1 MKRISFSFVFFIKRT
16 KLLKNGEAPIRLRIT
31 VKGIAVESQIKRSVI
46 PDQWNQSS
54 ETCTGRDRKSVEIN
68 EYIRMLKLK
77 VLTIHREL
85 ELSGAHFT
93 ARLIMNKLYSA
104 EEKQTLISIFRK
116 HNDDIRKLIGIDYE
130 KRTVSRYD
138 SCCNYLEDMLKAQY
152 GKDDVTL
159 VEVDGQ
165 LIRNYEMH
173 LKTVRGCQ
181 QNTVIRYMKCF
192 KKVINQALADGMLTK
207 DPFAGIRFTAK
218 EVIKDVLTKDELDI
232 LMNREFQ
239 IPRLEHVR
247 DVFIFCCF
255 CGVAYIDAHTLRAE
269 HIVRDNK
276 GDWWIKKTREKT
288 DIKFHVPLL
297 QIPMQ
302 ILEKYKDDPDCQ
314 RTGLLLPIT
323 SNQKMNHYLKEIAE
337 LCEIKKHLTTHTA
350 RRTYATTV
358 CHESGVA
365 IENISKMLGHTD
377 TRMTLHYTK
386 IADTRIKKDMEQVRD
401 IFDTDNVS
409 IASKK

>member
-1 MKRISFSFVFFIKRT
+1 MFFFIKRT
-16 KLLKNGEAPIRLRIT
+16 KLLDNGEAPIRLRIK
-31 VKGIAVESQIKRSVI
+31 VNGIAAESQIRRSVL
-46 PDQWNQSS
+46 PCLWDQPT
-54 ETCTGRDRKSVEIN
+54 ETCKGRDRKSVEIN

-85 ELSGAHFT
+85 ELGGAHFT
-93 ARLIMNKLYSA
+93 ARIIMNKLYGA
-104 EEKQTLISIFRK
+104 EEKRTLLSVFRK
-116 HNDDIRKLIGIDYE
+116 HNDDLRPLIGIDYE

-138 SCCNYLEDMLKAQY
+138 SCCNYMEDMIKRMY

-159 VEVDGQ
+159 AEVNGE
-165 LIRNYEMH
+165 LVRNYEMH
-173 LKTVRGCQ
+173 LKVVRGCQ
-181 QNTVIRYMKCF
+181 ANTVIRYMKCF
-192 KKVINQALADGMLTK
+192 KKVIHMALANEWMTK
-207 DPFAGIRFTAK
+207 DPFLGIHFSAK
-218 EVIKDVLTKDELDI
+218 PVNKDVLTKDELDI
-232 LMNREFQ
+232 LIKREFRV
-239 IPRLEHVR
+239 PRLEHVR

-255 CGVAYIDAHTLRAE
+255 TGVAYVDAHTLRAE

-276 GDWWIKKTREKT
+276 GELWIRKTREKT
-288 DIKFHVPLL
+288 NIEFHVPLL
-297 QIPMQ
+297 KIPQ
-302 ILEKYKDDPDCQ
+302 QLLEKYKDDPDCR

-323 SNQKMNHYLKEIAE
+323 SNQKMNDYLKEIAA

-386 IADTRIKKDMEQVRD
+386 IADTRINADMEQVRE
-401 IFDTDNVS
+401 IFD
-409 IASKK
+409 K

>member
-1 MKRISFSFVFFIKRT
+1 MKRNSFSVFFFIKRT
-16 KLLKNGEAPIRLRIT
+16 KLLDNGEAPIRLRIK
-31 VKGIAVESQIKRSVI
+31 VNGIAAESQIRRSVL
-46 PDQWNQSS
+46 PRLWDQPT
-54 ETCTGRDRKSVEIN
+54 ETCKGRDRKSAEIN

-85 ELSGAHFT
+85 ELGGAHFT
-93 ARLIMNKLYSA
+93 ARIIMNKLYGA
-104 EEKQTLISIFRK
+104 EEKRTLLSVFQK
-116 HNDDIRKLIGIDYE
+116 HNDDLRPLIGIDYE

-138 SCCNYLEDMLKAQY
+138 SCCNYMEDMIKRVY

-159 VEVDGQ
+159 AEVNGE
-165 LIRNYEMH
+165 LVRNYEMH
-173 LKTVRGCQ
+173 LKVVRGCQ
-181 QNTVIRYMKCF
+181 ANTVIRYMKCF
-192 KKVINQALADGMLTK
+192 KKVIHMALANEWMTK
-207 DPFAGIRFTAK
+207 DPFLGIHFSTK
-218 EVIKDVLTKDELDI
+218 PVNKDVLTKDELDLLI
-232 LMNREFQ
+232 KREFRVQ
-239 IPRLEHVR
+239 RLEHVR

-255 CGVAYIDAHTLRAE
+255 TGVAYVDAHTLRAE

-276 GDWWIKKTREKT
+276 GELWIRKTREKT
-288 DIKFHVPLL
+288 NIEFHVPLL
-297 QIPMQ
+297 KIPQ
-302 ILEKYKDDPDCQ
+302 QLLVKYKDDPDCR

-323 SNQKMNHYLKEIAE
+323 SNQKMNDYLKEIAA

-386 IADTRIKKDMEQVRD
+386 IADTRIKADMEQVRE
-401 IFDTDNVS
+401 IFD
-409 IASKK
+409 K